1 MCKNSWRHYNPCLD
15 GTLVN
20 FFRHR
25 DHREKK
31 RYSVDHEKVVM
42 LNAVKHLYPARKA
55 PRRELRFFAE
65 FILSEAEGLRMTFRE
80 VLIFSKISVDS
91 VARQRVKL

>member
-1 MCKNSWRHYNPCLD
+1 
-15 GTLVN
+15 
-20 FFRHR
+20 
-25 DHREKK
+25 
-31 RYSVDHEKVVM
+31 M

-80 VLIFSKISVDS
+80 VLIFNYSLLDYIYFSKEISS
-91 VARQRVKL
+91 IWNKS